1 MDGGCSSW
9 RKRFTMSFGEHRG
22 AEPRAAIPGRSDPM
36 LRIINAVQTLQV
48 DVGHSRYS
56 ISIGSGLLAN
66 RELLE
71 ARIRGRD
78 LLIVTNTTVA
88 RLYLATLTG
97 SLAGKRVA
105 ECILPDGEQH
115 KALQTAAWVFDALVG
130 NKMNRDATV
139 LALGGGVVGDI
150 AGFAAACYQRGVGYV
165 QMPTTLLA
173 QVDSSVGGKTGVN
186 HSGGKNLIGA
196 FYQPQAVIADTDAL
210 STLPDRELKS
220 GLAEVIKHGVVWD
233 PMLFTWLERNTAQL
247 LARDAEALTYAIS
260 RSCEI
265 KATVVAR
272 DEREHDLRAILNFGH
287 TFGHAIEAATGY
299 EKYLHGEA
307 VALGMIIAADLS
319 CRMGLV
325 DAAVKE
331 RLGDTLARAGLP
343 TEAPRIGAARAYE
356 LMQMDKKVLGG
367 ALRLVLLEKL
377 GRAIVTDQ
385 YPKAALESTL
395 AEHFQ

>member
-1 MDGGCSSW
+1 M
-9 RKRFTMSFGEHRG
+9 
-22 AEPRAAIPGRSDPM
+22 
-36 LRIINAVQTLQV
+36 QTIQV
-48 DVGHSRYS
+48 DLGPLSYP
-56 ISIGSGLLAN
+56 ITIGAGLLVN
-66 RELLE
+66 RDLLE
-71 ARIRGRD
+71 MQIPGRD

-88 RLYLATLTG
+88 KLYLAKLTASFAQRRIG
-97 SLAGKRVA
+97 

-115 KALQTAAWVFDALVG
+115 KTLQTAGWVFDALVV

-150 AGFAAACYQRGVGYV
+150 AGFAAAAYQRGIGYV

-186 HSGGKNLIGA
+186 HPGGKNLIGA
-196 FYQPQAVIADTDAL
+196 FYQPRAVIADTDVLA
-210 STLPDRELKS
+210 TLPDRELKS
-220 GLAEVIKHGVVWD
+220 GLAEVIKHGCVWD
-233 PMLFTWLERNTAQL
+233 PLLFNWLERKIPQL

-307 VALGMIIAADLS
+307 VGLGMIIAADLS
-319 CRMGLV
+319 HRLGMIDG
-325 DAAVKE
+325 AVKE
-331 RLGDTLARAGLP
+331 RLRELLARTGLP
-343 TEAPRIGAARAYE
+343 VEAPRIGAARAYE
-356 LMQMDKKVLGG
+356 LMQMDKKVMAG
-367 ALRLVLLEKL
+367 AIRLVLLEKL
-377 GRAIVTDQ
+377 GRAIVTADYSQ
-385 YPKAALESTL
+385 KALDAAL
-395 AEHFQ
+395 AEFFA